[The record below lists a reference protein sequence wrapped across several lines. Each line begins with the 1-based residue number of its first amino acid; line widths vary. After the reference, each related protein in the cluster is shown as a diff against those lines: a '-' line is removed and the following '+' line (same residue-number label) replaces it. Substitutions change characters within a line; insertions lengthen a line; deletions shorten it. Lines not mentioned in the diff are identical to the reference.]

1 MILNGE
7 DQFSE
12 VGTGVRARAEYFLLG
27 SKHFLKQTF
36 LMIKTTSSSSSAASS
51 IDLIDAGIR
60 EFSNHARV
68 DYTRRESIN
77 FLYFKDAQLFKEI
90 NKNSHTNDGI
100 ADDLIDDA
108 FDLTNDKSNG
118 DVLYYA
124 STPMTSASLISFNK
138 GGKDGET
145 DDFLQMLA
153 DSYRGTNRNISV
165 GGRSVSTK
173 TVATPTTINLKLTFI
188 STEGQGG
195 SKSIEFSD
203 ENDYWTA
210 ISAIKRTSL
219 GESCFASGKCQLS
232 QGDAS
237 DITTTRSSF
246 FSTGSKSPDCTFEI
260 KNGKIKV
267 MQKSTEVMS
276 LDISNLKA
284 MTLSADFDRSR
295 TFILDIRLNPRSYVK
310 NTHTEISMSV
320 IDAEG
325 KPLTSEY
332 NNAITLSKLNKN
344 DTVFVPVSEEDIQ
357 YSNLAFGAS
366 KVAIMNV
373 DKLSGAER
381 GIAAEVNI
389 PFASFYFAQPGSA
402 RGGRPKISG
411 GKLELITGEMI
422 TNAVTVRTPP
432 NEREVS
438 YRVVVKSA
446 SGLPLSGKKG
456 PSAYCTIY
464 LVNDKG
470 EKLTTNTAES
480 RTDVVAASCDPEWNK
495 EFILKIDDKINVDF
509 MYSGPLP
516 SGVML
521 KIRDS
526 ASGILK
532 HKHLGQVIIPISCF
546 LMNTEASMCLP
557 LDPTERMGDGQ
568 GTAGDIIFSTQ
579 LLGPKGVIP
588 AVSPSGGDSASDYS
602 ARPKSSSIV
611 SMTAS
616 NRRVSGAFGSRASVA
631 MNHAPAKR

>member
-1 MILNGE
+1 M
-7 DQFSE
+7 
-12 VGTGVRARAEYFLLG
+12 
-27 SKHFLKQTF
+27 
-36 LMIKTTSSSSSAASS
+36 KTAASS
-51 IDLIDAGIR
+51 SPPMSQASFDLIEAGSR
-60 EFSNHARV
+60 EFPSHARI
-68 DYTRRESIN
+68 DHTRRESVN
-77 FLYFKDAQLFKEI
+77 FLYLKDAPLFKEI
-90 NKNSHTNDGI
+90 TRNSHVNDGI
-100 ADDLIDDA
+100 IEDLIDDA
-108 FDLTNDKSNG
+108 FELTNDKSIS
-118 DVLYYA
+118 DILYYA
-124 STPMTSASLISFNK
+124 STPMTSASLISFNNK
-138 GGKDGET
+138 GGKDGES
-145 DDFLQMLA
+145 DHFLQMLA
-153 DSYRGTNRNISV
+153 DSYRGTNRNRSV
-165 GGRSVSTK
+165 GGRSASISSAVT
-173 TVATPTTINLKLTFI
+173 TPTVIHLKLTFI

-195 SKSIEFSD
+195 SKSIDFSD
-203 ENDYWTA
+203 ENDYWVA
-210 ISAIKRTSL
+210 ISAIKRSSL

-232 QGDAS
+232 QGDTP
-237 DITTTRSSF
+237 DTTTRSTSF

-267 MQKSTEVMS
+267 MQKSNEVLS
-276 LDISNLKA
+276 LEISNLKA

-295 TFILDIRLNPRSYVK
+295 TFIMDIRLNPRSYVK
-310 NTHTEISMSV
+310 NTHSEISMSL
-320 IDAEG
+320 IGSDG
-325 KPLTSEY
+325 KPTTSDY
-332 NNAITLSKLNKN
+332 ANAITLSKLNKN

-357 YSNLAFGAS
+357 YTTLAFGAS
-366 KVAIMNV
+366 KIAIVNV

-402 RGGRPKISG
+402 RAGRPKLTG

-422 TNAVTVRTPP
+422 TNAVTIRTPP

-438 YRVVVKSA
+438 YRIVVKSA

-470 EKLTTNTAES
+470 EKLTANTAES
-480 RTDVVAASCDPEWNK
+480 RTDIVPASSDPEWNK

-579 LLGPKGVIP
+579 LLGPKGATP
-588 AVSPSGGDSASDYS
+588 AVSPTAGGLSEYG

-611 SMTAS
+611 SMTPG

-631 MNHAPAKR
+631 MSQAQAKRYLFIIYIHAVDD